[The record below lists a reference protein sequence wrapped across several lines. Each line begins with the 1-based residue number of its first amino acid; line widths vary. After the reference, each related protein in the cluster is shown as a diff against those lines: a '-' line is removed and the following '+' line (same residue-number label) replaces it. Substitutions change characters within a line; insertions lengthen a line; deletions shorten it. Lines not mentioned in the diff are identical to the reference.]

1 MCTNVDIYVF
11 IRLSLTNV
19 FSISIYKLEHH
30 NDGIVLA
37 YGAWKA
43 YHYNTHCRHVTYLLF
58 HEVFVFPDCV
68 LSYYILR

>member
-19 FSISIYKLEHH
+19 FSLSIYKLEHH

-37 YGAWKA
+37 YGAYRYIA
-43 YHYNTHCRHVTYLLF
+43 FVCANTMFQKRISAASELL
-58 HEVFVFPDCV
+58 PWQ
-68 LSYYILR
+68 YI